1 MEPVL
6 TWLDEAARQRQ
17 SRSRPLVTLT
27 YAQSLDGCISARP
40 GQSTALSGPESK
52 RMTHQLRA
60 WHDAILVGIG
70 TLLAD
75 DPRLNVRLVSGSD
88 PQPVILDSYLRTPPG
103 ARLLQ
108 EGRKPWIIT
117 GQYAPLAARH
127 SLEAAGAR
135 LVYLP
140 LEEPGNLPL
149 PVILSTLAGMGINRL
164 MVEGGAQVIASFLQ
178 SRLVDQLVLTV
189 AMRFLSGYHALQGAN
204 PARLPRLEAWES
216 RRYGDDLVLF
226 GRPSWEMPGAALA
239 ESG

>member
-6 TWLDEAARQRQ
+6 TWLAEAAHQRQ
-17 SRSRPLVTLT
+17 IRGRPLVTLT

-40 GQSTALSGPESK
+40 GESTVLSGPQTR

-75 DPRLNVRLVSGSD
+75 DSRLDVRLVAGPD

-108 EGRKPWIIT
+108 GRRQPWIFASPE
-117 GQYAPLAARH
+117 APPAACRL
-127 SLEAAGAR
+127 LEAAGAR
-135 LVYLP
+135 LFFLSP
-140 LEEPGNLPL
+140 EERGRLPL
-149 PVILSTLAGMGINRL
+149 PALLRSLEGMGIEHL
-164 MVEGGAQVIASFLQ
+164 MVEGGAQVITSFLQ
-178 SRLVDQLVLTV
+178 AQLVDQVVLTI
-189 AMRFLSGYHALQGAN
+189 APCFLSGYHALGGAD

-216 RRYGDDLVLF
+216 QRYGDDLVLF
-226 GRPSWEMPGAALA
+226 GRPVWEALPNPPA
-239 ESG
+239 ESQ

>member
-1 MEPVL
+1 MERIQ
-6 TWLDEAARQRQ
+6 TWLAEAAQQRQ
-17 SRSRPLVTLT
+17 SRDRPLVTVSF
-27 YAQSLDGCISARP
+27 AQSLDGCISARR
-40 GQSTALSGPESK
+40 GQRTVLSAPETQ
-52 RMTHQLRA
+52 RMTHELRA

-75 DPRLNVRLVSGSD
+75 DPRLNVRLVSGSN

-108 EGRKPWIIT
+108 GDRKPWIVT
-117 GQYAPLAARH
+117 GQYAPMAARH

-140 LEEPGNLPL
+140 LEEQGRLPL
-149 PVILSTLAGMGINRL
+149 PALLRTLGDMKINSL
-164 MVEGGAQVIASFLQ
+164 MVEGGAQVIASFLL
-178 SRLVDQLVLTV
+178 SRLVDQLVLTI
-189 AMRFLSGYHALQGAN
+189 APRFLSGYHALQGAD

-216 RRYGDDLVLF
+216 CRYGDDLVLF
-226 GRPSWEMPGAALA
+226 GRPSWETSGAAPV

>member
-1 MEPVL
+1 MELVQ
-6 TWLDEAARQRQ
+6 TWLAEAARQSE
-17 SRSRPLVTLT
+17 SRGRPLVTLT
-27 YAQSLDGCISARP
+27 FAQSLDGCISARR
-40 GQSTALSGPESK
+40 GQRTVLSAPESQ
-52 RMTHQLRA
+52 RMTHELRA
-60 WHDAILVGIG
+60 CHDAILIGIG

-108 EGRKPWIIT
+108 GGRKPWIFA
-117 GQYAPLAARH
+117 GRYAPLAARH

-140 LEEPGNLPL
+140 LEEQGRLPL
-149 PVILSTLAGMGINRL
+149 PVLLSTLAGMGINSL

-178 SRLVDQLVLTV
+178 SQLVDQLVLTI
-189 AMRFLSGYHALQGAN
+189 APRFLSGYHAREGAD

-226 GRPSWEMPGAALA
+226 GRPSWEMPDTTLLEIG
-239 ESG
+239 